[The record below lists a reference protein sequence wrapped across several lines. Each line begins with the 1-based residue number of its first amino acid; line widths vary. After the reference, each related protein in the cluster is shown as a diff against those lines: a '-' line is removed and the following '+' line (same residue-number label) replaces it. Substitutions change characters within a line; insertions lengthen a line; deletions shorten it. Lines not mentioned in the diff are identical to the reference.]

1 MTDRR
6 SVDFLVIGGG
16 FYGCSLALFLRS
28 LSDRIMLVE
37 AGERLLDRA
46 SRVNQARVH
55 TGFHYP
61 RSVLTAVKS
70 LVLHN
75 RFARDFPDAVVDDFQ
90 MLYAIARR
98 RSKVS
103 AKRFHRMFADMGSP
117 IAPADAGQAALFN
130 PDLIEGVFAC
140 REYAFD
146 YTVLRRH
153 MENRFDALDLDLR
166 LATSVTGIEDR
177 PEGAIVRL
185 STGEEIEARTIFNVT
200 YAQVN
205 AVLRSAGLPEAD
217 IKHELTEIALIRPP
231 ARLERYGVTIMDG
244 PFLSSMPYPAE
255 RLHSLTHVRYTPQ
268 LSWTDRTTPKTP
280 YEVFTEARPETRHR
294 HMLLDGRRYLPCLG
308 EAEWVRSI
316 YDVKTVL
323 TKNERDDGRPILFR
337 RQPDASR
344 VISVLGGKI
353 DNIYDLFDAVRAA
366 EREWSGA
373 DLRFLHGGEGEVG
386 RGAKLPRMTPGVAV

>member
-1 MTDRR
+1 MTGRR
-6 SVDFLVIGGG
+6 LVDFLVIGGG

-28 LSDRIMLVE
+28 ISDRIMLVE

-61 RSVLTAVKS
+61 RSMLTAVKS

-75 RFARDFPDAVVDDFQ
+75 RFASDFPDAVVDDFQ

-103 AKRFHRMFADMGSP
+103 AKRFYRMFADMGSP
-117 IAPADAGQAALFN
+117 IAPADPSQAALFN
-130 PDLIEGVFAC
+130 SDLIEGVFAC

-153 MENRFDALDLDLR
+153 MVNRFDALGFDLR
-166 LATSVTGIEDR
+166 LKTAVVGIEDR
-177 PEGAIVRL
+177 PDGAIARL

-200 YAQVN
+200 YAQTN
-205 AVLRSAGLPEAD
+205 AVLRSGGLPEAA
-217 IKHELTEIALIRPP
+217 IKHEIAEIALIRPP

-244 PFLSSMPYPAE
+244 PFLSCMPYPAE
-255 RLHSLTHVRYTPQ
+255 HLHSLTHVRYTPQ
-268 LSWTDRTTPKTP
+268 LSWTDRATCKTP
-280 YEVFTEARPETRHR
+280 YGVLAGAQLETRHR
-294 HMLLDGRRYLPCLG
+294 HMLVDGRRYLPCLA
-308 EAEWVRSI
+308 EAEWVQSL

-323 TKNERDDGRPILFR
+323 VKNEQDDGRPILFWR
-337 RQPDASR
+337 KPESSR

-353 DNIYDLFDAVRAA
+353 DNIYDLFDATAAA
-366 EREWSGA
+366 EPGWAGA
-373 DLRFLHGGEGEVG
+373 DLRFL
-386 RGAKLPRMTPGVAV
+386 